1 MFGKIN
7 LNIKASLNS
16 INLPFNFESEPN
28 ITVALKI
35 IDIVSFPKLEQ
46 NVSEWLW
53 QSYKKTSDCFEY
65 KVCIKTLIFLQV
77 LLTSYIFP
85 FYVLQK

>member
-46 NVSEWLW
+46 NVSE
-53 QSYKKTSDCFEY
+53 
-65 KVCIKTLIFLQV
+65 
-77 LLTSYIFP
+77 
-85 FYVLQK
+85 